1 MGSQAFHTFVV
12 RYRLEST
19 DSGAATEWRGVVVHL
34 PGDQSLHFRDPQHLL
49 AFIVGKLESA
59 AGESVSDETDG
70 R

>member
-1 MGSQAFHTFVV
+1 M
-12 RYRLEST
+12 
-19 DSGAATEWRGVVVHL
+19 VHL